1 MTSSKRKRRAPA
13 AIEATQQNTL
23 DRPRRWPRLDATSGW
38 VAAAFFLIALVY
50 HLLIGE

>member
-1 MTSSKRKRRAPA
+1 MTSSKRKRRAPV
-13 AIEATQQNTL
+13 AIEATQRKTL
-23 DRPRRWPRLDATSGW
+23 ERPRRWPRFEATSGW